1 MPAIDHKI
9 LDSKKNVYRTEDLSE
24 MEQRFRAQ
32 LINSMPGIK
41 ALNLVGTRGEDG
53 TENLAVFNSIFHV
66 GANPPYLGM
75 VIRPDSVDRHT
86 WQNIQSTGSYTLNSV
101 GEEIYRQAHQT
112 SARYERGVSEFDA
125 VALDSQYRDGILAP
139 FVAESAIKIGL
150 ELQEFH
156 RVECNGTLIVIGKVV
171 YVEIE
176 DALITNDGS
185 VDLVKAKSV
194 ASIGVDGYVGV
205 NWLSRLSYAKPNLV
219 IKSIPTIE

>member
-1 MPAIDHKI
+1 ME
-9 LDSKKNVYRTEDLSE
+9 SKKSVYRTEDFSE

-205 NWLSRLSYAKPNLV
+205 NWLSRLSYAKTDQETVTLFP
-219 IKSIPTIE
+219 K

>member
-1 MPAIDHKI
+1 ME
-9 LDSKKNVYRTEDLSE
+9 SKKNVYRTEDFSE

-53 TENLAVFNSIFHV
+53 IENLAVFNSIFHV
-66 GANPPYLGM
+66 GANPPYIGM

-125 VALDSQYRDGILAP
+125 VALYSQYRDGILAP

-205 NWLSRLSYAKPNLV
+205 NWLSRLSYAKPDQETVTLFP
-219 IKSIPTIE
+219 K

>member
-1 MPAIDHKI
+1 ME
-9 LDSKKNVYRTEDLSE
+9 SKKSVYRTEDFSE

-112 SARYERGVSEFDA
+112 SARYERGISEFDA
-125 VALDSQYRDGILAP
+125 VALNSQYKDGILAP

-185 VDLVKAKSV
+185 VDLWCIATITPAANV
-194 ASIGVDGYVGV
+194 AG
-205 NWLSRLSYAKPNLV
+205 RLGPG
-219 IKSIPTIE
+219 

>member
-1 MPAIDHKI
+1 ME
-9 LDSKKNVYRTEDLSE
+9 SKKSVYRTEDFSE

-156 RVECNGTLIVIGKVV
+156 RVECNGTLVVIGKVV

-176 DALITNDGS
+176 DALVTNDGS

-205 NWLSRLSYAKPNLV
+205 NWLSRLSYAKTDQETVTLFP
-219 IKSIPTIE
+219 K

>member
-1 MPAIDHKI
+1 ME
-9 LDSKKNVYRTEDLSE
+9 SKKNVYRTEDFSE

-53 TENLAVFNSIFHV
+53 IENLAVFNSIFHV
-66 GANPPYLGM
+66 GANPPYMGM

-125 VALDSQYRDGILAP
+125 VALNSQYRDGVLAP
-139 FVAESAIKIGL
+139 FVAKSAIKIGL

-176 DALITNDGS
+176 DALVTNDGS

-205 NWLSRLSYAKPNLV
+205 NWLSRLSYAKTDQETVTLFP
-219 IKSIPTIE
+219 K

>member
-1 MPAIDHKI
+1 ME
-9 LDSKKNVYRTEDLSE
+9 SKKSVYRTEDFSE

-66 GANPPYLGM
+66 GANPPYLGL

-205 NWLSRLSYAKPNLV
+205 NWLSRLSYAKTDQETVTLFP
-219 IKSIPTIE
+219 K

>member
-1 MPAIDHKI
+1 ME
-9 LDSKKNVYRTEDLSE
+9 SKNSVYRTEDFSE

-125 VALDSQYRDGILAP
+125 VALNSQYRDGVLAP
-139 FVAESAIKIGL
+139 FVAKSAIKIGL
-150 ELQEFH
+150 ELQELH

-205 NWLSRLSYAKPNLV
+205 NWLSRLSYAKTDQETVTLFP
-219 IKSIPTIE
+219 K

>member
-1 MPAIDHKI
+1 MPSIDHKI
-9 LDSKKNVYRTEDLSE
+9 MESKKNVYRTEDFSE

-205 NWLSRLSYAKPNLV
+205 NWLSRLSYAKPDQETVTLFP
-219 IKSIPTIE
+219 K

>member
-9 LDSKKNVYRTEDLSE
+9 MESKKNVYRTEDFSE

-53 TENLAVFNSIFHV
+53 IENLAVFNSIFHV
-66 GANPPYLGM
+66 GANPPYIGM

-125 VALDSQYRDGILAP
+125 VALYSQYRDGILAP

-205 NWLSRLSYAKPNLV
+205 NWLSRLSYAKPDQETVTLFP
-219 IKSIPTIE
+219 K

>member
-1 MPAIDHKI
+1 MPSIDHKI
-9 LDSKKNVYRTEDLSE
+9 MESKNSVYRTEDFSE

-205 NWLSRLSYAKPNLV
+205 NWLSRLSYAKTDQETVTLFP
-219 IKSIPTIE
+219 K